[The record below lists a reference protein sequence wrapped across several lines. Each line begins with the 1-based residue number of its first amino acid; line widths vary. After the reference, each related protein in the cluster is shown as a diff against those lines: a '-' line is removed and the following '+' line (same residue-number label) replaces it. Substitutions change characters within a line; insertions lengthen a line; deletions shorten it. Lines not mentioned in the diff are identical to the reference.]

1 MKELLEKD
9 SKCLALEE
17 SSGDVAH
24 LNNRIK
30 KLQKELEA
38 TTELQV
44 EKMTLEIK
52 VHELEER
59 LNGAGD
65 NNSATPKSDRKL
77 NKVYGLF
84 GKFYGKEKHE
94 NPGELTLTAH
104 GDHLYPMYEVVSRI
118 TPQHSLVHDFR
129 VSKTWQ

>member
-1 MKELLEKD
+1 MMPLLSTQLQFFDIFQLFQELLEKD

-17 SSGDVAH
+17 NSGDVEH

-52 VHELEER
+52 LQELEQR
-59 LNGAGD
+59 LGGAGD
-65 NNSATPKSDRKL
+65 APTPKTDRKL
-77 NKVYGLF
+77 NKVYGIF
-84 GKFYGKEKHE
+84 GKFYGKEK
-94 NPGELTLTAH
+94 PGECMVSP
-104 GDHLYPMYEVVSRI
+104 GD
-118 TPQHSLVHDFR
+118 
-129 VSKTWQ
+129 K

>member
-1 MKELLEKD
+1 M
-9 SKCLALEE
+9 ALEE

-44 EKMTLEIK
+44 EKMTLEIR
-52 VHELEER
+52 VNELEER

-65 NNSATPKSDRKL
+65 QGAATPKSDRKL
-77 NKVYGLF
+77 NKVYGIF
-84 GKFYGKEKHE
+84 GKFYGKDKH
-94 NPGELTLTAH
+94 PGESKRGVISPLKNKT
-104 GDHLYPMYEVVSRI
+104 
-118 TPQHSLVHDFR
+118 HS
-129 VSKTWQ
+129 W

>member
-1 MKELLEKD
+1 MLEKD

-30 KLQKELEA
+30 KLQKELES

-44 EKMTLEIK
+44 EKMTLEIR

-65 NNSATPKSDRKL
+65 GASATPKSDRKL

-84 GKFYGKEKHE
+84 GKFYGKDKQG
-94 NPGELTLTAH
+94 NPGESNMVTLI
-104 GDHLYPMYEVVSRI
+104 HLCINPVCRDCRTDLNIISR
-118 TPQHSLVHDFR
+118 HDFTGETLNLN
-129 VSKTWQ
+129 K